1 MLQLPDGSF
10 FLRKRYIRQGDI
22 VARVMMRQWLKKRCL
37 YHERKYV
44 RGELGSVWQGSGSS
58 KNGFGSGYFGG
69 VAFLMEL
76 KSFWKTFGKTAS
88 PLGLRL

>member
-1 MLQLPDGSF
+1 MARQDNPMPLYMYRPISPLLPPQLTS
-10 FLRKRYIRQGDI
+10 
-22 VARVMMRQWLKKRCL
+22 
-37 YHERKYV
+37 
-44 RGELGSVWQGSGSS
+44 LGPVWQGSGFS
-58 KNGFGSGYFGG
+58 KNGFGSGSFGG